1 MGFNWNFKP
10 RTIKG
15 FDSQPVDTL
24 NPQVQP
30 QPIQMAPVGLRGNET
45 WRNQYNMPQTQRA
58 AYMDEYEAD
67 QKWNEQPAELMQKA
81 DDGRISALENE
92 IATLRQRIQENTAK
106 LNNWTGNADQIA
118 AIEARKIN
126 RQDPTSI
133 WRWKVERDAATRLAA
148 MEKEKNKNQA
158 LTNAQYEIN
167 NTLSAIRPNAGMD
180 SPTQQRFL
188 QQLADLKTMAQKN
201 GLPTDSIDAKISEVL
216 GEKGDNEEQ
225 TSREA
230 ATTDLETLLSN
241 PNLSVDLIDE
251 FEQTNPNLSRADWGK
266 LDNKKA
272 ELVNKAN
279 KKVENEVKAKAREA
293 KILKLDPNSAD
304 SDEIEFM
311 KTRGYKRITGDK
323 LSDTKWVKVK

>member
-10 RTIKG
+10 RTING

-81 DDGRISALENE
+81 DEGRISALENE

-126 RQDPTSI
+126 GADPTSI
-133 WRWKVERDAATRLAA
+133 WRWKEDRDNARRIANAQNSNNNTARANVLIDANNALDSMIINDSLDTPTKNAMLSKLADI
-148 MEKEKNKNQA
+148 KSNLEKNGFDTTRVKD
-158 LTNAQYEIN
+158 
-167 NTLSAIRPNAGMD
+167 M
-180 SPTQQRFL
+180 
-188 QQLADLKTMAQKN
+188 
-201 GLPTDSIDAKISEVL
+201 ISEL
-216 GEKGDNEEQ
+216 KGNGEQ
-225 TSREA
+225 TSREV
-230 ATTDLETLLSN
+230 ATTDLDTLLSN
-241 PNLSVDLIDE
+241 PNLSVELIDE

-272 ELVNKAN
+272 ELVNKAD
-279 KKVENEVKAKAREA
+279 KKAENEAKAKVRESN
-293 KILKLDPNSAD
+293 ILKLNPNSAS

-311 KTRGYKRITGDK
+311 KKRGYKRITGDK